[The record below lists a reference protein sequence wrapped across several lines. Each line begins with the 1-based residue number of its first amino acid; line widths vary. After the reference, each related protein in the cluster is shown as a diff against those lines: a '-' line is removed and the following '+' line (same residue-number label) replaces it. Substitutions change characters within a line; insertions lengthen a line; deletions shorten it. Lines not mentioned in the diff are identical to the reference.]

1 MLWNL
6 RRNISDSQ
14 KFQTDWSVNS
24 VSLGIFTRGT
34 SGGSGGIYVVI
45 CKKVLVKDQC
55 HTLHNL
61 WGIFRGRLGK
71 QCGTFW
77 GNLWES
83 LRILPTLLWK
93 YFENFFSQG
102 IIQITVI
109 VQVMKFPGILEDFQE
124 AFREYL
130 RHITEFLNRT
140 TSFSNCGLT
149 PTNGCKS
156 NSGAFYFWGCK
167 STLF

>member
-1 MLWNL
+1 MWNIL
-6 RRNISDSQ
+6 R
-14 KFQTDWSVNS
+14 K
-24 VSLGIFTRGT
+24 SLGIFENTAHAF
-34 SGGSGGIYVVI
+34 VE
-45 CKKVLVKDQC
+45 
-55 HTLHNL
+55 
-61 WGIFRGRLGK
+61 IF
-71 QCGTFW
+71 
-77 GNLWES
+77 WE
-83 LRILPTLLWK
+83 L
-93 YFENFFSQG
+93 FSQG

-156 NSGAFYFWGCK
+156 NSGAFFF
-167 STLF
+167 LRL